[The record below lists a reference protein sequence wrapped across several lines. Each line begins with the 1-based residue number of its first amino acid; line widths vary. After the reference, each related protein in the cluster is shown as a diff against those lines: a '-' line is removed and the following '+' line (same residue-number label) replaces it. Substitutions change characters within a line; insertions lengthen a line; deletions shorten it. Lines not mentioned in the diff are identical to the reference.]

1 MVSTSRKDAKGT
13 NCKAYRHLAAIFVA
27 GTVVTFAA
35 AAMSPV
41 HAQES
46 DDDVIEEIVVVGT
59 RADLGAA
66 IDYKRNADTIVD
78 AISASDIGK
87 MPDQN
92 IADSLQRV
100 PGVQI
105 QRNRGQAEEITIRG
119 LQGRYTQ
126 TLVNGRPISTVF
138 SDTLSNRNFHA
149 YIMPSAFV
157 STLAV
162 HKSGTADVQEGGI
175 AGSVDIIT
183 QRALRI
189 GERRFNISGNGNWD
203 SNNGEIGSDITAI
216 YADTFADK
224 TVGLVLGV
232 NLVDEDQGL
241 HRDRGGR
248 YRRLYNEARNRDLN
262 GDGDFDDRG
271 LVVRDNVLSENFEQ
285 QRERQSYLANLEW
298 QPVDQFTLFTEV
310 LYSQQD
316 TLSPRESVRY
326 DFRNRRSVS
335 EGQKTVVINDIEYVS
350 QYHSIDSQLQAEKEL
365 QDRDADL
372 LSALVKASFYPN
384 PSLSL
389 DFSFSRSESNHFQTR
404 ARAVARIRGVET
416 LINMEGRDRP
426 TAVTVFGERH
436 LDPEAYTINQVNSGP
451 GTNIRSESKQD
462 DLKVDLERLLGA
474 GLARSV
480 GVGLSVS
487 DSLFASSRDRFA
499 SSAGELRRIGIESFP
514 MLLTGSERG
523 GFLDSSDRPTIGSW
537 LVPDIDAVIDAA
549 GGVLAII
556 DADGAAVYNDPAA
569 IVHIDESFKS
579 AYLILDFGNESETF
593 GGNIGV
599 RYTRTDETV
608 RGTSIEL
615 SAGFTRDD
623 AGDLSPN
630 AAGVAVSRDRDY
642 SNTLPSLNLR
652 FNLGDNHVLR
662 FSAAKTMTRPA
673 PSQLDLIVSGLRGS
687 IDSGNAISYSD
698 PNLEPFLA
706 NDFNLTWSW
715 YYVEENLFS
724 TALFLKDLE
733 SLIGR
738 KTFTENFDV
747 TDSVTGVTTS
757 EPFNVETDSNATG
770 VKLQGLELSWQ
781 HALTQLP
788 GILGNT
794 GFVLNYTYIDNS
806 APERLRAAAEDNYNA
821 IVYYDGGPF
830 DVRVSYTYRGEYL
843 LTPATGLE
851 PRELFYPRRY
861 LSASINYRL
870 PNGMRLRLAGANLT
884 DEADIRHH
892 EGLIRQYIDY
902 GRRISLSIRGNLKF

>member
-1 MVSTSRKDAKGT
+1 MIRKASSR
-13 NCKAYRHLAAIFVA
+13 LAAVYFA
-27 GTVVTFAA
+27 GLAIAYGVSG
-35 AAMSPV
+35 MDPI

-46 DDDVIEEIVVVGT
+46 GDEIIEEIVVVGT
-59 RADLGAA
+59 RADLTAA
-66 IDYKRNADTIVD
+66 INFKRNSDTIVD

-119 LQGRYTQ
+119 LQGLYTQ
-126 TLVNGRPISTVF
+126 TLVNGRPITTVF
-138 SDTLSNRNFHA
+138 SDTLSNRNFQA

-162 HKSGTADVQEGGI
+162 HKSGKADIQEGGI

-183 QRALRI
+183 QRALQI

-216 YADTFADK
+216 YTDVFADR
-224 TVGLVLGV
+224 TVGIVLGM

-285 QRERQSYLANLEW
+285 QRERQSFLANVEW
-298 QPVDQFTLFTEV
+298 QPTDDFTLFSEV

-326 DFRNRRSVS
+326 DFRNKRTVS

-350 QYHSIDSQLQAEKEL
+350 QYHSVDTQLQAEKEL

-404 ARAVARIRGVET
+404 ARAVARLRGVET

-436 LDPEAYTINQVNSGP
+436 LDPEAYTINQFNSGP
-451 GTNIRSESKQD
+451 GTHIRSENKQD
-462 DLKVDLERLLGA
+462 DFRLDIERLLDA
-474 GLARSV
+474 GIARSV
-480 GVGLSVS
+480 GFGMSVS

-499 SSAGELRRIGIESFP
+499 SNAGELRRIGIESFP
-514 MLLTGSERG
+514 MVLTGSDRG
-523 GFLDSSDRPTIGSW
+523 GFLDSSDRATIGNW

-549 GGVLAII
+549 GGVQAII
-556 DADGAAVYNDPAA
+556 DADGAAVFNDPATF
-569 IVHIDESFKS
+569 VHIGESFKS
-579 AYLILDFGNESETF
+579 AYLILDFGNENETIS
-593 GGNIGV
+593 GNIGV
-599 RYTRTDETV
+599 RHTRTDEKV
-608 RGTSIEL
+608 RGTSIDL
-615 SAGFTRDD
+615 SGGFTRDD
-623 AGDLSPN
+623 SDDLSPN

-652 FNLGDNHVLR
+652 FNLSDNHVLR

-706 NDFNLTWSW
+706 NDFNLAWSW
-715 YYVEENLFS
+715 YYGEENLLS
-724 TALFLKDLE
+724 TALFVKDLE

-747 TDSVTGVTTS
+747 TDSVTGVTSS
-757 EPFNVETDSNATG
+757 EPFNVQTDSNSTG

-788 GILGNT
+788 GLLGNT
-794 GFVLNYTYIDNS
+794 GLVLNYTYIDNS
-806 APERLRAAAEDNYNA
+806 APERLRAAAKDNYNA

-830 DVRVSYTYRGEYL
+830 DLRVSYTYRGEYL

-851 PRELFYPRRY
+851 PRQLFYPRRY

-902 GRRISLSIRGNLKF
+902 GRRVSFSIRGNLKF

>member
-1 MVSTSRKDAKGT
+1 MASRSRKQEKGMI
-13 NCKAYRHLAAIFVA
+13 CKASSRLAAVYFAGVA
-27 GTVVTFAA
+27 VAIGVSG
-35 AAMSPV
+35 MDPV

-46 DDDVIEEIVVVGT
+46 DDEIIEEIVVVGT

-66 IDYKRNADTIVD
+66 IDYKRNSDTIVD

-119 LQGRYTQ
+119 LRALYTQ
-126 TLVNGRPISTVF
+126 TLVNGRPITTVF
-138 SDTLSNRNFHA
+138 SDTLNNRNFQA

-162 HKSGTADVQEGGI
+162 HKSGKADIQEGGI

-183 QRALRI
+183 QRALQI

-216 YADTFADK
+216 YTDVFADR
-224 TVGLVLGV
+224 TVGIVLGM

-241 HRDRGGR
+241 HRDRGGL
-248 YRRLYNEARNRDLN
+248 YRRTYNERRNRDLN
-262 GDGDFDDRG
+262 GDGDFSDRG

-285 QRERQSYLANLEW
+285 QRERQSFLANVEW
-298 QPVDQFTLFTEV
+298 QPTDDLTLFSEV

-316 TLSPRESVRY
+316 TISPRESVRF
-326 DFRNRRSVS
+326 DFRNKNTVS
-335 EGQKTVVINDIEYVS
+335 EGQQTVFINDIEYVS
-350 QYHSIDSQLQAEKEL
+350 QSHSVDTQLQAEKEL
-365 QDRDADL
+365 QHRDADL
-372 LSALVKASFYPN
+372 LSTQIKASFYPN
-384 PSLSL
+384 DALSL
-389 DFSFSRSESNHFQTR
+389 DFSFSRSQSNHFQTR
-404 ARAVARIRGVET
+404 ARAIARVRGIET
-416 LINMEGRDRP
+416 LINMEGRNRP
-426 TAVTVFGERH
+426 TAVTVFGETH
-436 LDPEAYTINQVNSGP
+436 LDPEAYTINQFNSGP
-451 GTNIRSESKQD
+451 GTHIRSENRQD
-462 DLKVDLERLLGA
+462 DFRLDIERLLDA
-474 GLARSV
+474 GFARSV
-480 GVGLSVS
+480 GFGMSTS
-487 DSLFASSRDRFA
+487 DSLFASSRDRFSA
-499 SSAGELRRIGIESFP
+499 SRGELASLGIASFP
-514 MLLTGSERG
+514 MMLTGSDRG
-523 GFLDSSDRPTIGSW
+523 GFLDSSDRPNIGNW

-549 GGVLAII
+549 GGVQAII
-556 DADGAAVYNDPAA
+556 DADGAALFDDPTTR
-569 IVHIDESFKS
+569 VHIMETFES
-579 AYLILDFGNESETF
+579 AYLILDFGNES
-593 GGNIGV
+593 GGMSGNIGV

-608 RGTSIEL
+608 RGTSIDL
-615 SAGFTRDD
+615 SAGFTRDES
-623 AGDLSPN
+623 GDLSPN
-630 AAGVAVSRDRDY
+630 SEGVAVSRDRSY

-652 FNLGDNHVLR
+652 FNLGDNHVVR
-662 FSAAKTMTRPA
+662 FAAAKTMTRPA
-673 PSQLDLIVSGLRGS
+673 PAQLDLIVSGLRGS
-687 IDSGNAISYSD
+687 IDSGNEISYSD

-706 NDFNLTWSW
+706 NDFNLVWSW
-715 YYVEENLFS
+715 YYGEENLLS
-724 TALFLKDLE
+724 TALFVKDLE

-738 KTFTENFDV
+738 KTFTEEFAITN
-747 TDSVTGVTTS
+747 SVTGETSS
-757 EPFNVETDSNATG
+757 EPFNVETDSNSTG

-788 GILGNT
+788 GLLGNT

-821 IVYYDGGPF
+821 IVYYDAGPF
-830 DVRVSYTYRGEYL
+830 DLRVSYTYRGEYL

-851 PRELFYPRRY
+851 PRQLFYPRRY

-870 PNGMRLRLAGANLT
+870 SNGMRLRLAGANLT